1 MPEQPALTVHSKE
14 NTMKNYKGLLFMMIV
29 AVSVWA
35 CAGTAPKEELN
46 VQRTNVLSMTA
57 TVEKIDLQ
65 KRRVTLRN
73 AEGTVRTLQVS
84 KKAVNL
90 PQVRV
95 GDKVMLDYI
104 ESLAV
109 RMAQPG
115 EVRDE
120 VKGVIG
126 RAKPGDKPGYV
137 EEIET
142 TVTATILDLDKVKET
157 ATLKGPDG
165 DIVVVKVQDP
175 SNFDKVKIGDT
186 IVITY
191 TEALAIAVRS
201 VQ

>member
-1 MPEQPALTVHSKE
+1 MR
-14 NTMKNYKGLLFMMIV
+14 NYKGLLLMMMV

-35 CAGTAPKEELN
+35 CAETVPKKELN
-46 VQRTNVLSMTA
+46 VERANVVSMAA

-65 KRRVTLRN
+65 KRMVTLRN
-73 AEGTVRTLQVS
+73 SEGTVRTFRVG
-84 KKAVNL
+84 KEAVNL

-109 RMAQPG
+109 RMAKPG

-175 SNFDKVKIGDT
+175 ANFDKVKVGDT